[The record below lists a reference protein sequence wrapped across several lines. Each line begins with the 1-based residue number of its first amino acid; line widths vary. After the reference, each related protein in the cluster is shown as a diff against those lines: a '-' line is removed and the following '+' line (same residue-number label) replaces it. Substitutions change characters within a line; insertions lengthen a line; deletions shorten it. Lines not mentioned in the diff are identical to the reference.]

1 MLSSGLA
8 MLVNDFLIPWLQFR
22 WVHLSLPLRMGF
34 ISPTPKSRR
43 YSCYHCE
50 GGHVLG
56 YDSTSSYH
64 TTLAHGHAWEDH
76 CVSADVGPGAD
87 PNWLNLEIRL
97 HDRDSDWNCC
107 VLRPE
112 YLCPRTPADEFLNH
126 QLAGIKVTLRPDPHA
141 IPDLAFS
148 VEPPLQVSSSA
159 DEDTTSKCKSFEVFE
174 SDLAAYQEAIPAAP
188 RDGTK
193 NCSPH

>member
-1 MLSSGLA
+1 MISMTRGEMQSAIPRRRSTSAGITASSLNTGITMLSSGLA

-64 TTLAHGHAWEDH
+64 TTLAHGHA
-76 CVSADVGPGAD
+76 
-87 PNWLNLEIRL
+87 
-97 HDRDSDWNCC
+97 
-107 VLRPE
+107 
-112 YLCPRTPADEFLNH
+112 
-126 QLAGIKVTLRPDPHA
+126 
-141 IPDLAFS
+141 
-148 VEPPLQVSSSA
+148 
-159 DEDTTSKCKSFEVFE
+159 
-174 SDLAAYQEAIPAAP
+174 
-188 RDGTK
+188 
-193 NCSPH
+193 